1 MRSGHRGGG
10 ARIEEVVVID
20 RRVLLGLAAGFPVLL
35 AGGRLGAADPVAF
48 NRGTVVE
55 RARALAAAPF
65 AWPDP
70 PLTGEL
76 KNLSYSQYQGIRFR
90 EDRRLFTDPP
100 SGFSID
106 LLHSGFIFNVPVE
119 MFLVQDGQARKLAY
133 DPSLFTFQDSAPPE
147 PGTALE
153 FAGFRAR
160 SAINKPDVMDE
171 FLVFAGASYFRAV
184 AKDQIY
190 GLSARGLAVNTATE
204 EGEEFPFFRAFWLE
218 QPGEGRMV
226 VHALLDGPSASGAFR
241 FTIRPGTETQMDVE
255 ATVFARTDIASLG
268 IGPLTSMH
276 LYNAKDRYGYDD
288 FRPSIHDSDG
298 LAIWNGTGERLW
310 RPLHNPERLQISG
323 FADNGPRGFGLIQ
336 RERRFSEYEDLE
348 AAYHKRPSLWV
359 EPIGDWGKGAV
370 VLVEIPT
377 LEEIHD
383 NIVAFWRPEQP
394 MLAGDETS
402 FTYRLHWGR
411 DIAADPALLR
421 VVRTL
426 SGRGGSGA
434 RRFAIDFADA
444 SGKAPPAASLS
455 LAVHASGGTVLHP
468 ILMDNPE
475 TGAVRAA
482 FEMDPGGA
490 DLVEL
495 RADLSRGA
503 DPAGESWLYRWTA

>member
-1 MRSGHRGGG
+1 MELH
-10 ARIEEVVVID
+10 VID
-20 RRVLLGLAAGFPVLL
+20 RRLFLGLAAAVPSLL
-35 AGGRLGAADPVAF
+35 GGRWLGAAEPTAF
-48 NRGTVVE
+48 NRGVVVE

-65 AWPDP
+65 AWPEP
-70 PLTGEL
+70 PLTSAL
-76 KNLSYSQYQGIRFR
+76 KDLSYSQYQGIRFR

-100 SGFSID
+100 SGFSVD
-106 LLHSGFIFNVPVE
+106 LFHSGFIFNVPVE
-119 MFLVQDGQARKLAY
+119 IFLVEGDQASKLAY
-133 DPSLFTFQDSAPPE
+133 DPGLYTFQDSAPPE
-147 PGTALE
+147 PGTPLE

-160 SAINKPDVMDE
+160 TALNKPDVMDE

-226 VHALLDGPSASGAFR
+226 VHALLDGPSVSGAFR
-241 FTIRPGTETQMDVE
+241 FTIRPGAETQMDVE
-255 ATVFARTDIASLG
+255 ATLFARADIASLG

-276 LYNAKDRYGYDD
+276 LYDSKDRYKYDD

-298 LAIWNGTGERLW
+298 LAVWNGSGERLW
-310 RPLHNPERLQISG
+310 RPLHNPERLQLSG
-323 FADNGPRGFGLIQ
+323 FNDNGPRGFGLIQ
-336 RERRFSEYEDLE
+336 RERRFSEHEDLE

-377 LEEIHD
+377 QEEIHD

-394 MLAGDETS
+394 LLAGTETN
-402 FTYRLHWGR
+402 FTYRLHWGW
-411 DIAADPALLR
+411 DIAADPELLR

-426 SGRGGSGA
+426 SGRSGSGA
-434 RRFAIDFADA
+434 RRFVIDFSDA
-444 SGKAPPAASLS
+444 EGKAPPAESLT
-455 LAVHASGGTVLHP
+455 LAVHASAGTVLHP
-468 ILMDNPE
+468 ILMDNSE
-475 TGAVRAA
+475 AGAVRAA
-482 FEMDPGGA
+482 FELDPGSEN
-490 DLVEL
+490 LVEL
-495 RADLSRGA
+495 RVDLSRGA